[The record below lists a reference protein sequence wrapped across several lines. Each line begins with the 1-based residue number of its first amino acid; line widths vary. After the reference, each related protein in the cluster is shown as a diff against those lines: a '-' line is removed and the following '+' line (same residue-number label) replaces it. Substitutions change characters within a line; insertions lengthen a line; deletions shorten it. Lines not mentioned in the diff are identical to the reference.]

1 MAKKKLSPEEK
12 EEMKKAFEE
21 QKKRREEEFQFQKKF
36 FPHGVLKT
44 VSEEE
49 EKAFQKAVQDG
60 DIITGK
66 HAETIL
72 RKDVRHAIEVYKLK
86 KKASRKGPRDRGF
99 SKKEIAFCDWVKEY
113 KIDLKE
119 SLDNIH
125 DKLEQAYIAKQISEN
140 ISRSKLNEYLGKYR
154 AKKD

>member
-12 EEMKKAFEE
+12 EEMKQAFEE
-21 QKKRREEEFQFQKKF
+21 QQKRREEELQFQKEH
-36 FPHGVLKT
+36 FPHGVLKI

-66 HAETIL
+66 PAEVIL
-72 RKDVRHAIEVYKLK
+72 RKDVSHAIEVYKLK
-86 KKASRKGPRDRGF
+86 KKASRKGQRDRGF
-99 SKKEIAFCDWVKEY
+99 SEKEIAFCDWVKEY
-113 KIDLKE
+113 NIDLNE
-119 SLDNIH
+119 SLDIIH
-125 DKLEQAYIAKQISEN
+125 DKLEQAYIAKQIREN
-140 ISRSKLNEYLGKYR
+140 ISRSKLAEYLGKYR